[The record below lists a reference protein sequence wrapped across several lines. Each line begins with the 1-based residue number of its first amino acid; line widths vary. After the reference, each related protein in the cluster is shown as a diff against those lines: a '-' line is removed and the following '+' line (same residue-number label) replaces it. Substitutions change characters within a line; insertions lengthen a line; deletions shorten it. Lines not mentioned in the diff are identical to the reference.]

1 MDEKDQTSGSLGED
15 KYAKQKKGFSIKR
28 AKEAGIRSSSD
39 NEQEESSDDKS
50 VEDSIHL
57 LDESLTEDDSKQHND
72 VETAK
77 VKEVKIVKA
86 KDFPLEKIKENLNPE
101 TKAIISKLEAKVSK
115 KEVDSLVKN
124 MEENKAMVFE
134 NEVVDTFEALSNSD
148 VKTLSKKLDEW
159 SVPKEASDLNAT
171 VILAWLN
178 KTKK

>member
-1 MDEKDQTSGSLGED
+1 MDEKDQTSSSLGED
-15 KYAKQKKGFSIKR
+15 KYAKPKKGFSIKR

-39 NEQEESSDDKS
+39 NEQEKNSDDKS

-57 LDESLTEDDSKQHND
+57 LDESLTEDDSRQHSE
-72 VETAK
+72 VETTK

-115 KEVDSLVKN
+115 KEVDSLVRN

>member
-50 VEDSIHL
+50 VEDNIHL

-77 VKEVKIVKA
+77 AKEVKIVKA

-101 TKAIISKLEAKVSK
+101 TKAVISKLEAKVSK